1 MGTDDAGQSSVLASV
16 HPVLDPSMEPLVR
29 DSVGQ
34 TTSLPAVELGN
45 SIEEDERV
53 RPRSVNLLGDS
64 RVIDSKEP
72 EGSEIRTKEGQ
83 NRPGGI
89 SGRREEIMVQS
100 LRSSSAVRAPV
111 LHMDDSSPGFSVGDS
126 VGHTASSLS
135 TGILGGVVEEDGW
148 FRPKSM
154 DLLGDCR
161 VINPPGLPG
170 TSFRPSE
177 VGVVPKMDSQS
188 GTQMSIRSWNCPS
201 NYIHPRSLTVDD
213 GRCHPKLKCP
223 SNYIHPKGLTVDDG
237 RCHPKLKYKRGKGVS

>member
-1 MGTDDAGQSSVLASV
+1 MEKEATSALLVHGPGPGPPVQRGRETRGKSDDAGQSSVLASV
-16 HPVLDPSMEPLVR
+16 HPALDPSMEPLVR

-34 TTSLPAVELGN
+34 TASLPEARLGD
-45 SIEEDERV
+45 SIEEGRV

-72 EGSEIRTKEGQ
+72 EGSEMRLEEGQ
-83 NRPGGI
+83 SRPGDI

-111 LHMDDSSPGFSVGDS
+111 LHIEDSSPGFSVGDS

-135 TGILGGVVEEDGW
+135 TGILGGVVGEDGR

-177 VGVVPKMDSQS
+177 GGVVPEMDSRS
-188 GTQMSIRSWNCPS
+188 GTQMSIRSWN
-201 NYIHPRSLTVDD
+201 
-213 GRCHPKLKCP
+213 CP

-237 RCHPKLKYKRGKGVS
+237 RCHPKV

>member
-1 MGTDDAGQSSVLASV
+1 MSTVPVHQSKGAGKLGGTDDEGQSSVLASV
-16 HPVLDPSMEPLVR
+16 HPVLDPSMEPWVR

-34 TTSLPAVELGN
+34 TASLPAACLGD
-45 SIEEDERV
+45 SIEEDGRV

-72 EGSEIRTKEGQ
+72 EGSEMRLEEGQ
-83 NRPGGI
+83 SRPGDI
-89 SGRREEIMVQS
+89 SGMREEIMVQS

-111 LHMDDSSPGFSVGDS
+111 LHIEDSSPGFSVGDS

-135 TGILGGVVEEDGW
+135 TGILDGVVEEDLR
-148 FRPKSM
+148 FKPKSM

-161 VINPPGLPG
+161 VINLPGLPG
-170 TSFRPSE
+170 TSFRPLE
-177 VGVVPKMDSQS
+177 GGVVPEMDSLS
-188 GTQMSIRSWNCPS
+188 GTQMSIRSWN
-201 NYIHPRSLTVDD
+201 
-213 GRCHPKLKCP
+213 CP